1 MSHTKH
7 EPHPPETWAL
17 ARRAAAALTAPIQR
31 ILAVEAASGVV
42 LLVVTAVALIG
53 ANVFSRDYDALWHIP
68 VGGQIGPWTF
78 EQPLHFWVNDG
89 LMTLFFFVVGLEIR
103 REIFEGELS
112 TPRKA
117 AL

>member
-1 MSHTKH
+1 
-7 EPHPPETWAL
+7 AI

-31 ILAVEAASGVV
+31 ILAVEATSGIV
-42 LLVVTAVALIG
+42 LLAATVVALIG
-53 ANVFSRDYDALWHIP
+53 ANVVGHDYDALWHTPI
-68 VGGQIGPWTF
+68 GAQIGPWGF
-78 EQPLHFWVNDG
+78 VQPLHFWVNDG